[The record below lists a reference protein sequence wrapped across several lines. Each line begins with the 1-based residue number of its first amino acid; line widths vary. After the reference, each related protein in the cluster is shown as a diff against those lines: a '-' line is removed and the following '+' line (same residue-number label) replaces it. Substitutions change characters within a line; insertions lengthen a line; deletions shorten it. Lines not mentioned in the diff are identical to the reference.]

1 MELRQKR
8 DEFRSQQRKLAAAAG
23 GLPLKNAGADCSR
36 ACHGSGACSFCGYGG
51 TCCKYGVKRNGC
63 DGRGVN
69 GLGHICTA
77 KPKSA
82 KTCAKPTD
90 DRPKHIGADCWS
102 KCSKNGQCNFCGSG
116 FCCQLGIKKG
126 GCDGKLGVGNHGV
139 ELDTEP
145 MLAQSNAKDTAQI
158 GYWRRRRQHRHH
170 RHHHHHRHTA
180 RHVCVH
186 RPVLATTPEKKC
198 KRAYK
203 KLSGKQEQHKKLE
216 IRKQEALAK
225 KKIKEERE
233 TKKSTLDLKWMKS
246 GCEGWQRPSYCIYD
260 KDDKDKTGDVKIKFW
275 YPELE
280 KYGYESVYSIRM
292 EKKFPKMV
300 AACKKDKHCNKA
312 RLNQKKLVKESLQKQ
327 KNYAK
332 SIRG

>member
-1 MELRQKR
+1 
-8 DEFRSQQRKLAAAAG
+8 
-23 GLPLKNAGADCSR
+23 
-36 ACHGSGACSFCGYGG
+36 
-51 TCCKYGVKRNGC
+51 
-63 DGRGVN
+63 
-69 GLGHICTA
+69 
-77 KPKSA
+77 
-82 KTCAKPTD
+82 
-90 DRPKHIGADCWS
+90 
-102 KCSKNGQCNFCGSG
+102 
-116 FCCQLGIKKG
+116 
-126 GCDGKLGVGNHGV
+126 
-139 ELDTEP
+139 
-145 MLAQSNAKDTAQI
+145 
-158 GYWRRRRQHRHH
+158 
-170 RHHHHHRHTA
+170 
-180 RHVCVH
+180 
-186 RPVLATTPEKKC
+186 VLATTPEKKC